1 MTSPPRQQWKSPNEF
16 LFGSVGMCVGLSN
29 LLRFPYV
36 VYHNGGLV
44 FIMVYL
50 LLMVVVAFPMVHLE
64 VFLGQ
69 FSSLAVPSAFGGFPM
84 AKGIGWTMLYVN
96 LASCL
101 NYIASIAHG
110 AFYLFHSFSSTLP
123 WTTCK
128 NNWSDANCF
137 EKDYRN
143 VPCFRVNVTLAR
155 KYSSHNYTDKD
166 ALMIHSGSAGGGTVM
181 VPGAEYDAVHS
192 TCVNGTQTSTEQF
205 LLKKVLRLSSGIE
218 EIGDLHQDMLLLIS
232 LCWLAEFLSIVKGI
246 RSYAKVAMGMTW
258 MSFALLFT
266 LLLSSVVQRG
276 SMRGMGAYLYPDW
289 PKLVDIVTWRAASQQ
304 LLFSLG
310 LSLGV
315 LTGHGSYKPFEWPL
329 SLNIAQL
336 IGADFCF
343 SFFAGCMVFALHGH
357 ATVLYGL
364 DIDDLVTSEYHYA
377 FVTYPESVKH
387 FRHPELWCIAFYLLI
402 CVLSFDGVAA
412 FLEVGVSTFMDI
424 YPGLRPHRLRCTLVT
439 CIVMFILSLPAAT
452 GGGLYVLHL
461 IDSVTYLDLVP
472 WIALAE
478 VLLLVNGYDHLSR
491 LGQRPGAA
499 PAGLLLPGLDRRHPA
514 GHHPLLHSGRHHA
527 GHAHVCREPQRYI
540 RSDGARGRLRSLEP
554 RNLCSLPRGTA
565 GAQRAPVDNHRRQR
579 GQEELAAR
587 VAVRQPERRQLGGER
602 SQRIPLSPGYP
613 GCAGAWPFNA
623 PVPTF
628 LTKPCHIRQSYDCS
642 L

>member
-478 VLLLVNGYDHLSR
+478 VLLLVNGYGVVRLNDDIHFMSGQTPSAYLLVCWRYFCPVALLTICLGSVNAQGQHLLDYSYPAWTGVIQLAIILCCIVAVITQVMR
-491 LGQRPGAA
+491 TFAENRNDIYAA
-499 PAGLLLPGLDRRHPA
+499 MEPEDGYGPSNPETYARYQEALPGRNA
-514 GHHPLLHSGRHHA
+514 
-527 GHAHVCREPQRYI
+527 
-540 RSDGARGRLRSLEP
+540 LRSTITDG
-554 RNLCSLPRGTA
+554 RGGKKSLPRASLSVNQNGGSWA
-565 GAQRAPVDNHRRQR
+565 ASAPSVSR
-579 GQEELAAR
+579 
-587 VAVRQPERRQLGGER
+587 
-602 SQRIPLSPGYP
+602 
-613 GCAGAWPFNA
+613 
-623 PVPTF
+623 
-628 LTKPCHIRQSYDCS
+628 
-642 L
+642 